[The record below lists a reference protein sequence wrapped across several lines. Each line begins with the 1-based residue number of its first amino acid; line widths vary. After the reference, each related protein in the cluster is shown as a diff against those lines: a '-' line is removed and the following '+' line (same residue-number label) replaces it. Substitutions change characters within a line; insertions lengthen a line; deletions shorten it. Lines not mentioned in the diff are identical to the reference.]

1 MTLGERIKQ
10 LRKQHSMTQVDLA
23 NQLDVT
29 KGTVSTWETN
39 SRKPNFETLNQ
50 ICGMYDVSLDYLM
63 GRSDDATSQI
73 VSDDELESLALS
85 SVEEDLTEYALK
97 YARLD
102 QYGRNAVESIIRA
115 EYSRCREENT
125 LTEPATYSVRVNINL
140 KKQKQSQP

>member
-10 LRKQHSMTQVDLA
+10 LRKQKGLTQVDLA

-39 SRKPNFETLNQ
+39 SRKPSFETLEQ
-50 ICGMYDVSLDYLM
+50 MCEMFRVSMDYLM
-63 GRSDDATSQI
+63 GRSDDAI
-73 VSDDELESLALS
+73 PHMISDDELEELALS

-102 QYGRNAVESIIRA
+102 QYGRDAVESIIRA
-115 EYSRCREENT
+115 EYNRCRAENA
-125 LTEPATYSVRVNINL
+125 LTEPAAYSISIRVNS
-140 KKQKQSQP
+140 QK

>member
-10 LRKQHSMTQVDLA
+10 LRKQNGLTQVDLA

-39 SRKPNFETLNQ
+39 SRKPNFETLEQ
-50 ICGMYDVSLDYLM
+50 ICEMFRVSMDYLM
-63 GRSDDATSQI
+63 GRSDDATPLMISG
-73 VSDDELESLALS
+73 DELESLALS

-102 QYGRNAVESIIRA
+102 QYGRDAVESIIRA
-115 EYSRCREENT
+115 EYSRCRAEDT
-125 LTEPATYSVRVNINL
+125 LTEPTSYSVSVHINL
-140 KKQKQSQP
+140 QK

>member
-10 LRKQHSMTQVDLA
+10 LRKQNGLTQVDLA

-39 SRKPNFETLNQ
+39 SRKPGFETLEQ
-50 ICGMYDVSLDYLM
+50 MCEMFRVGMDYLM
-63 GRSDDATSQI
+63 GRSDDATPQI
-73 VSDDELESLALS
+73 ATDDELEALALS

-102 QYGRNAVESIIRA
+102 QYGRDAVESIIRA
-115 EYSRCREENT
+115 EYNRCRAENV
-125 LTEPATYSVRVNINL
+125 LTEPAAYAVSIRVNS
-140 KKQKQSQP
+140 QK